1 MQRTDLVTP
10 FAPGPSLTSR
20 HSNAF
25 LRLSCST
32 ILFASCA
39 ILFPAQCRAQS
50 QSQTTDQDVTEAARQ
65 ERARKEALQKKS
77 QHVYTEEDLHRA
89 QILTPEDH
97 AQIEARKN
105 QQAPPAVAEKS
116 KQAVDAQSLPPDAPL
131 GDVARHFRQQKQ
143 SQKLQQTADFH
154 LPFAD
159 TPVLASPNPMVLP
172 SPEPRLLG
180 SPEPPMLAPS
190 ERPVPSSPKPPVF
203 VSPKPLLQLL
213 QPRLPNYYKPLAPN
227 FAPYRPL
234 MKRSPFERPKF
245 LVPEP
250 TIASPTRPT
259 VESKRVVPSRSATVP
274 TLSPP
279 SRPAVA
285 PRRIAPSRPTIK
297 PKLVA
302 PKRPPVVPM
311 APAKPPIA
319 PRSSTQRS
327 VITVKPGDSLW
338 KLAKQNLGSGLRWRE
353 LLSANPNILNPNRI
367 FAGAQIILPPANPY
381 RATTRSSHPSLSR
394 PLPSFNVGAGL
405 APPVFST
412 SDPSPP

>member
-1 MQRTDLVTP
+1 L
-10 FAPGPSLTSR
+10 
-20 HSNAF
+20 
-25 LRLSCST
+25 LRLSSST

-39 ILFPAQCRAQS
+39 LLFAAQCHA
-50 QSQTTDQDVTEAARQ
+50 QTTDQDVAEAARQ
-65 ERARKEALQKKS
+65 ERVRKEALQKKS

-116 KQAVDAQSLPPDAPL
+116 EQAVDAQSLPPDAPL
-131 GDVARHFRQQKQ
+131 GDVARHFRHQKQ

-259 VESKRVVPSRSATVP
+259 VESKRVVPSRSAT
-274 TLSPP
+274 L
-279 SRPAVA
+279 
-285 PRRIAPSRPTIK
+285 
-297 PKLVA
+297 PKLSA
-302 PKRPPVVPM
+302 PTRPLAGPTS
-311 APAKPPIA
+311 PAKPAMA
-319 PRSSTQRS
+319 PRSSTQRN

-338 KLAKQNLGSGLRWRE
+338 KLAKQNLGSGLRWHE
-353 LLSANPNILNPNRI
+353 LLSANPGILNPNRI
-367 FAGAQIILPPANPY
+367 LAGSQIVLPPANSY
-381 RATTRSSHPSLSR
+381 HASNRGSHPSRSR
-394 PLPSFNVGAGL
+394 PLPSTQVSSRPQGL
-405 APPVFST
+405 AD
-412 SDPSPP
+412 SDLLGRGLHFLPLVAPDP